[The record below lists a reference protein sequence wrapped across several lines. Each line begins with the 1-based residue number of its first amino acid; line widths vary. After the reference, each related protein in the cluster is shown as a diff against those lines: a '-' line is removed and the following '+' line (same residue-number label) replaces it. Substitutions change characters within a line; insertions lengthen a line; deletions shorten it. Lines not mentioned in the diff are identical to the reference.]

1 MKVKCCFLIDATAS
15 MARWISAAK
24 RQTRKI
30 REEILSENPDITLE
44 IGAVFYRDLHDN
56 ERFVTVPF
64 TQDITEFEDGIR
76 NVWAEGGDDDC
87 EDVAGGFQ
95 EVLRMPWAD
104 ADLNHLFLICDAPPH
119 GRDWHMP
126 DVTDDYPDDEF
137 DLPGLVRSVA
147 HRDIRLTIIK
157 ATEMLNPM
165 IIRMDDIF
173 RNAGRYITVANLVPQ
188 AVPLRTRHVLTMDPT
203 EELTLRRTV
212 SREVSSSIRG
222 GDYSQE

>member
-30 REEILSENPDITLE
+30 REEILSENPGIDLE
-44 IGAVFYRDLHDN
+44 IGAVFYRDLHDE
-56 ERFVTVPF
+56 ERFVMVPF
-64 TQDITEFEDGIR
+64 TRDINVFEEEIR
-76 NVWAEGGDDDC
+76 EVQAEGGDDDC
-87 EDVAGGFQ
+87 EDVAGGFR

-104 ADLNHLFLICDAPPH
+104 ADLKHLFLICDAPPH
-119 GRDWHMP
+119 GNDWHTAE
-126 DVTDDYPDDEF
+126 VTDDYPDDDFNLREI
-137 DLPGLVRSVA
+137 VRSVA
-147 HRDIRLTIIK
+147 LRDIRLTVIK
-157 ATEMLNPM
+157 ATEKLNPM
-165 IIRMDDIF
+165 IIHMDNIF
-173 RNAGRYITVANLVPQ
+173 RDAGKYITVANLVPQ
-188 AVPLRTRHVLTMDPT
+188 SVPLRTRHVLTMDPT